1 MHLSQSWTRSGFFAL
16 LAGYELEE
24 ASDEEDEAANSG
36 PSDSDVDDND
46 SESLTFAD
54 ASPAHTTVQ
63 LPCKKAEASAST
75 VSQKE
80 LSIGDA
86 SGSAASDDDEDD
98 TGMPLTDV
106 SEAPGTSGDADQPAF
121 SGRLSAQDDTNLKK
135 PNTKDLKAT
144 GVARAAAR
152 LLDQD
157 DPDGGL
163 AILSVSAR
171 YMMYYPACMLPALTS
186 LTNLS
191 T

>member
-1 MHLSQSWTRSGFFAL
+1 VHYFAL
-16 LAGYELEE
+16 LAGYEQDV

-36 PSDSDVDDND
+36 LSDSNADDND
-46 SESLTFAD
+46 SESLTFTH

-63 LPCKKAEASAST
+63 LSGKEAEAFAST
-75 VSQKE
+75 ASKKE
-80 LSIGDA
+80 LPIGDA
-86 SGSAASDDDEDD
+86 SGSAASDNEDD

-106 SEAPGTSGDADQPAF
+106 SEVPGTSGDADQPAF
-121 SGRLSAQDDTNLKK
+121 SGRLSTQDDANLKK

-163 AILSVSAR
+163 AILSVSAHC
-171 YMMYYPACMLPALTS
+171 MMCHLACMLLALTY
-186 LTNLS
+186 LANLG
-191 T
+191 TYML